1 MDWNDLRLFVLTARL
16 GGLGA
21 AARAAGVSTPTLGRR
36 VAALEADL
44 GRPLFE
50 RLPGGYRLTAA
61 GRELLEQAEP
71 VEAAML
77 GLERWRDRGAAGRT
91 VRVSAGSWTS
101 RFLAQHVA
109 ALVEPQ
115 DGFRLQILVAE
126 ARLDIGRRAAD
137 IGLRASRPDEAWLAG
152 RRLGAVGYAIYGP
165 AGRPAPARFVAPTG
179 TLTRSSRWLRA
190 QHAREIGIEAD
201 SPRLL
206 LDLALAAAGRVL
218 LPCFVGD
225 AEPGLARLG
234 APIEAL
240 ASDQWIVMHHDERHD
255 PTVRLVARRIV
266 ALMRAHRAAFA
277 GRSAPEQPEPEP

>member
-21 AARAAGVSTPTLGRR
+21 AARAAGVSAPTLGRR
-36 VAALEADL
+36 LAALEAGL

-50 RLPGGYRLTAA
+50 RRPTGYVLTAA

-77 GLERWRDRGAAGRT
+77 AVERWRDRGAAGRV
-91 VRVSAGSWTS
+91 VRISAGSWTS
-101 RFLAQHVA
+101 RFLAQRVD
-109 ALVEPQ
+109 ALVKPGEAIS
-115 DGFRLQILVAE
+115 LQILVAE

-137 IGLRASRPDEAWLAG
+137 IGLRAVRPDEAWLAG
-152 RRLGAVGYAIYGP
+152 RRIGAVAYAIYGT
-165 AGRPAPARFVAPTG
+165 AGRPSPERFVAATG
-179 TLTRSSRWLRA
+179 TLTASSRWLRA
-190 QHAREIGIEAD
+190 EHGAAIGIEAD

-206 LDLALAAAGRVL
+206 LDLALAGAGRVL

-234 APIEAL
+234 APIAAL
-240 ASDQWIVMHHDERHD
+240 DSEQWLVLHHDDRHD
-255 PTVRLVARRIV
+255 PAVRLVAGRLV

-277 GRSAPEQPEPEP
+277 GRSGPEQADAEA